1 MNYLGPE
8 ELIYNN
14 NSELGIHTGGFNV
27 KSIMMR
33 EGISPIIT
41 VNTNQKGGDS
51 DKVSD
56 LFNDLVIPN
65 WALTYHNKMIGGEYR
80 GEYKKHKKNDEESSD
95 DEVLDDDLHNK
106 LLELVREND
115 IKNNKINESKK
126 HKKTKKYL
134 TSKKNNTRKHKK
146 NVH

>member
-41 VNTNQKGGDS
+41 VNSGQKGGES

-65 WALTYHNKMIGGEYR
+65 WALTYHNKMVGGEYK
-80 GEYKKHKKNDEESSD
+80 GEYRKKEDAESSD

-106 LLELVREND
+106 LLELVKEHD
-115 IKNNKINESKK
+115 IKN
-126 HKKTKKYL
+126 
-134 TSKKNNTRKHKK
+134 KNDFN
-146 NVH
+146 